1 MILPRCICDIRWVFI
16 VAGAAT
22 APDVS
27 ADGLFHSAG
36 FLAGLSGTFGFDGGS
51 MGLPKI
57 VHEFFFNKFLYFFL
71 PRVAIHSADY

>member
-1 MILPRCICDIRWVFI
+1 MNLPRCICDIRWVFI
-16 VAGAAT
+16 VAGAAM

-57 VHEFFFNKFLYFFL
+57 VNEFLLTNFFIFL